1 SRTWS
6 SFGLFVVVVQL
17 ESTGADLLAE
27 AMIPE
32 LFEYNRQVNRV
43 FGVCV
48 DVQNTARPLARL
60 ASQMELLARNGVVHA
75 AKLDLDLGRPLSVL
89 TSFLSELPDQI
100 GPSITNIERTCGQL
114 AVAVS
119 DCTNRIRTYY
129 LQIRTM
135 IQIAERHKIRVPH
148 RRYTTIN
155 DLDELRACFETA
167 ALSETERKGV
177 DLVYARARQNLVT
190 VAQLVEGSQKHI
202 EDVRLC
208 IEELRR
214 TTRMSRYVSQCVR
227 VEVSQVSGQEGR
239 FTSFADQVAVTVDIL
254 EERLNALGN
263 LSRDGRSLLGTLA
276 EGVSADEE

>member
-1 SRTWS
+1 
-6 SFGLFVVVVQL
+6 
-17 ESTGADLLAE
+17 
-27 AMIPE
+27 MIPE

-100 GPSITNIERTCGQL
+100 GPIVADIERTCGELAL
-114 AVAVS
+114 AVADS
-119 DCTNRIRTYY
+119 THRIRVYY
-129 LQIRTM
+129 LQIETLLNL
-135 IQIAERHKIRVPH
+135 AERSKAQVPH
-148 RRYTTIN
+148 RRYTSIG
-155 DLDELRACFETA
+155 DLEELA
-167 ALSETERKGV
+167 ANLAKSQLSPTESQA
-177 DLVYARARQNLVT
+177 ARAIRTRARGNLVAVYRL
-190 VAQLVEGSQKHI
+190 VAGSQKHI
-202 EDVRLC
+202 EAVRAS
-208 IEELRR
+208 IEDLRR

-227 VEVSQVSGQEGR
+227 VEVSQVSGQAGR
-239 FTSFADQVAVTVDIL
+239 FTSFADQVASTVDVL

-263 LSRDGRSLLGTLA
+263 MSRDGRSLLGALA